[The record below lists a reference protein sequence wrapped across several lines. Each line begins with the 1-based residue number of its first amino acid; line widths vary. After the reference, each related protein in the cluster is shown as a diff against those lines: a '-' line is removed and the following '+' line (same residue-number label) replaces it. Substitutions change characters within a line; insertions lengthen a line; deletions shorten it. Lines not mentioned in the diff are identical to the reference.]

1 MWMRPCQWVGTMAEP
16 IHHAGP
22 EVLDQH
28 VGLVQ
33 QTFEKLAVARGLEVE
48 RSALFSPV
56 KAHEVRRLYVND
68 RTPRTRI
75 VSCAHTLD
83 LDYPCPQASKHHRAG
98 GPS

>member
-28 VGLVQ
+28 VRLVQ
-33 QTFEKLAVARGLEVE
+33 QTFEKLAVARRLEVE
-48 RSALFSPV
+48 RNALFSPV
-56 KAHEVRRLYVND
+56 KAHEVRRLVVNE

-75 VSCAHTLD
+75 VSCAHTLH
-83 LDYPCPQASKHHRAG
+83 LDAPYPHVTKPPR
-98 GPS
+98 PRRP